1 MYLIDTNVL
10 SSAAPGRFERSP
22 ALVEWMDTHSDGLFL
37 SAVTVAEISDGIAKI
52 ERTGSASKAVAL
64 RNWLEL
70 MLHLY
75 GERVLPFDVAAA
87 RLAGEL
93 TDKARRVGHSPGFA
107 DVAIAATAE
116 SHSLVVLTRNLRH
129 FAPLGI
135 SATDPFETLPGPRRF
150 QRCRRLVPRARSALE
165 MNICQRSKSS
175 SINRDLGGAWRS

>member
-1 MYLIDTNVL
+1 MYLIDTNAL

-37 SAVTVAEISDGIAKI
+37 SAITVAEISDGIAKI

-93 TDKARRVGHSPGFA
+93 TDKARRAGHSPGFA

-116 SHSLVVLTRNLRH
+116 SHRLVVLTRNLRH
-129 FAPLGI
+129 FEPLGI
-135 SATDPFETLPGPRRF
+135 SATDPFETLP
-150 QRCRRLVPRARSALE
+150 
-165 MNICQRSKSS
+165 
-175 SINRDLGGAWRS
+175 